1 MIVNLGFIHDMDGG
15 KRSYAT
21 NKKSSMDLSRL
32 EDANF
37 DVSVAAGGEQ
47 KAKPRVVWILSF
59 QAGAGGSIVDTQ
71 QNVSRLKFDIPM
83 VLPTARYKK

>member
-37 DVSVAAGGEQ
+37 DVAVAAGGEQ
-47 KAKPRVVWILSF
+47 KAKPRVV
-59 QAGAGGSIVDTQ
+59 
-71 QNVSRLKFDIPM
+71 
-83 VLPTARYKK
+83 